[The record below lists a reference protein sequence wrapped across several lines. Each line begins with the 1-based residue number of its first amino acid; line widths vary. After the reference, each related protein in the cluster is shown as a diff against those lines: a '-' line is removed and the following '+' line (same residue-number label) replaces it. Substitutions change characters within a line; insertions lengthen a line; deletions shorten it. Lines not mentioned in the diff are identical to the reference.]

1 MKISLIVKQRKRINS
16 LENKV
21 ETLENVIKNNLYKE
35 FMKKLGES
43 SENDRLKRENR
54 NLRKKNKILKDI
66 IKENV

>member
-54 NLRKKNKILKDI
+54 NLRKKNKILKNI